1 MKCYP
6 LLTSSYNGLINMGLR
21 QGLKMIKQWVLIVS
35 IVLMVGCVQK
45 TVKPDDPYYAP
56 VASQSLRQPNP
67 VTGSIVNLSS
77 RRDIYGNGSA
87 SQIGDIISVM
97 LDENTSAS
105 KNASTTADKSSSVSL
120 SAPTLFG
127 REFPNASASI
137 TGPETAFDGEGTS
150 DISNSLTGTITVTV
164 HEVLPNGN
172 LVVRGEKWLN
182 LNQGDEYIQLS
193 GMVRPQDINAD
204 NTVSSAKLADAR
216 ISYSGTGQVSDSNVM
231 GWLSKFFISS
241 LMPF

>member
-6 LLTSSYNGLINMGLR
+6 LLTSSYNYLLDMGL
-21 QGLKMIKQWVLIVS
+21 GLKMFKKLIMVFS
-35 IVLMVGCVQK
+35 IFSLVGCVQK

-56 VASQSLRQPNP
+56 VASQNLRQPNP

-87 SQIGDIISVM
+87 SQVGDIISVM

-120 SAPTLFG
+120 SAPTVFG
-127 REFPNASASI
+127 RQFPNLNTSI
-137 TGPETAFDGEGTS
+137 SGPETTFDGEGTS

-172 LVVRGEKWLN
+172 LIVRGEKWLN
-182 LNQGDEYIQLS
+182 LNQGDEYIQIS
-193 GMVRPQDINAD
+193 GLIRPQDINAD

-216 ISYSGTGQVSDSNVM
+216 ISYSGTGQVSDTNVM

-241 LMPF
+241 LLPF

>member
-1 MKCYP
+1 
-6 LLTSSYNGLINMGLR
+6 LINIRLD
-21 QGLKMIKQWVLIVS
+21 LKMFKKLIVGLWV
-35 IVLMVGCVQK
+35 VLLVGCIEK

-56 VASQSLRQPNP
+56 VTSQSLIQPNP

-105 KNASTTADKSSSVSL
+105 KNASTTAEKSSSVGL
-120 SAPTLFG
+120 SAPTIFG
-127 REFPNASASI
+127 RNFPNFDTTIS
-137 TGPETAFDGEGTS
+137 GPETAFDGEGAS

-172 LVVRGEKWLN
+172 LIVRGEKWLN

-193 GMVRPQDINAD
+193 GLVRPQDINAD

-216 ISYSGTGQVSDSNVM
+216 ISYSGTGQVSDTNVM
-231 GWLSKFFISS
+231 GWFSKFFISS